1 MTATPD
7 NPHPDDEGIE
17 QLLREVGVRDLPAP
31 EVMEEVRD
39 AVHGEWRHMVGQ
51 RARRRRIVGYA
62 MAAGVAAVALAVTFT
77 VQFIATPTVA
87 LARVARV
94 VGSLEVDPAGFGEW
108 RAVLPG
114 EQVKTGDTVRTDESS
129 SAALDFGNGVS
140 VRIDSSSLIEFTAPE
155 RLALDHGGV
164 YVDADPRLA
173 AGASKPSGLVVETPY
188 GSVRHLGTQYQV
200 RATRTGIEVSVRE
213 GRVEIANAA
222 GTHTG
227 AAGDQLHV
235 ARDGELSRSTIS
247 PHDSAWQWASR
258 VAPAIEIEQRPLTAL
273 ADWVS
278 RETGKRIVYASPQLQ
293 AQAAQLILRGS
304 VDELSP
310 EQALAAAL
318 APTSFEHRETSST
331 IEIRAR

>member
-1 MTATPD
+1 MTATPN

-17 QLLREVGVRDLPAP
+17 QLLREVGARDLPAP
-31 EVMEEVRD
+31 EVMEKVRD

-77 VQFIATPTVA
+77 IQFIAAPAT
-87 LARVARV
+87 LARVERV

-108 RAVLPG
+108 RAVKPG
-114 EQVKTGDTVRTDESS
+114 EQVKTGDTLRTDESS
-129 SAALDFGNGVS
+129 SAALDFGDGVS
-140 VRIDSSSLIEFTAPE
+140 VRIDAGSLIEFTAPE

-164 YVDADPRLA
+164 YVDADPQSA
-173 AGASKPSGLVVETPY
+173 AGAGKSQGLVVETPY

-200 RATRTGIEVSVRE
+200 RASRTGIEVSIRE

-222 GTHTG
+222 GTHIG

-247 PHDSAWQWASR
+247 PHDASWQWASL
-258 VAPAIEIEQRPLTAL
+258 VAPPIDIEQRPLTAL
-273 ADWVS
+273 VDWVS
-278 RETGKRIVYASPQLQ
+278 RETGKQIVYASPQLQ

-318 APTSFEHRETSST
+318 APTSFEHRETNST
-331 IEIRAR
+331 IEIHAR